1 MLAVDKS
8 FIKWGR
14 LKVRE
19 WKMRHG
25 QNNEGGNCRSGN
37 WESRVQGWKMQEWKM
52 REQIARVENGGV
64 SRMESQTDNIFSV
77 TTILTAIR
85 F

>member
-1 MLAVDKS
+1 
-8 FIKWGR
+8 
-14 LKVRE
+14 
-19 WKMRHG
+19 MRHR

-37 WESRVQGWKMQEWKM
+37 LESRVQGWKMQEWKM

-64 SRMESQTDNIFSV
+64 SRMETQTENIFSV

>member
-1 MLAVDKS
+1 
-8 FIKWGR
+8 
-14 LKVRE
+14 
-19 WKMRHG
+19 MRHG
-25 QNNEGGNCRSGN
+25 QNNKGGKCRSGN

-52 REQIARVENGGV
+52 QEQIARVKNGGV
-64 SRMESQTDNIFSV
+64 SRMESQTENIFSV

>member
-1 MLAVDKS
+1 MQQNHHHYRGGSAARPTSESPSGRQRVS
-8 FIKWGR
+8 CSGSVINMGR

-19 WKMRHG
+19 WKMREH
-25 QNNEGGNCRSGN
+25 
-37 WESRVQGWKMQEWKM
+37 
-52 REQIARVENGGV
+52 IARVENGGV
-64 SRMESQTDNIFSV
+64 SRMESQTENIFSV